1 MSDKK
6 SLILINYL
14 LLLILSSCIE
24 KFVPEIPES
33 DGELVVEGY
42 VSDREETYVVRL
54 TRSRRLDA
62 DEPIAETGA
71 AVKILE
77 NGNIEHML
85 VESTGGVY
93 MSKAGN
99 FVGKVGAEYTLDI
112 VTLAG
117 QHYQSSTERMIKTP
131 PIDSVY
137 FEREVRFT
145 DVEDLLVD
153 GIKILV
159 DTHDPTNST
168 RYYKWEWKEDWE
180 YKASYP
186 NSYGWVPGDRITDP
200 GHPVFNPSPNVFCYN
215 TNSSKQVLIAST
227 NTLEKDV
234 LSRFEIKY
242 VNTLGRELV
251 SLYSILVK
259 QYAISENAYKY
270 WRELKGLSESQGTLF
285 DKQPYALPGNVGNL
299 NDPEEVVLGYF
310 EALSVDE
317 ERIFIRREQ
326 LKELDFPTN
335 ACYYEKVDSV
345 NYWTVQ
351 DYLDQ
356 GYLIYGVGGFLTAF
370 VHMVP
375 RDCADCTYHGSLEKP
390 DYLP

>member
-6 SLILINYL
+6 SLIHVYYL

-42 VSDREETYVVRL
+42 ITDRPEDYIITL
-54 TRSRRLDA
+54 SRSRAINL
-62 DEPIAETGA
+62 EKSLPETGA
-71 AVKILE
+71 TVKILGSE
-77 NGNIEHML
+77 GIEHRL
-85 VESTGGVY
+85 TESANGAYV
-93 MSKAGN
+93 SKAGD
-99 FVGKVGAEYTLDI
+99 FVGQAGSEYILDI
-112 VTLAG
+112 VTADGL
-117 QHYQSSTERMIKTP
+117 HYQSSTERMIKTP
-131 PIDSVY
+131 AIDSVY
-137 FEREVRFT
+137 FESEVRFT
-145 DVEDLLVD
+145 DVEDLLID
-153 GIKILV
+153 GIKILI

-168 RYYKWEWKEDWE
+168 RYYRWEWKEDWE
-180 YKASYP
+180 YKATYP

-234 LSRFEIKY
+234 ISRFEIKY
-242 VNTLGRELV
+242 INTLGRELV

-285 DKQPYALPGNVGNL
+285 DKQPYPLPGNVGNL
-299 NDPEEVVLGYF
+299 DDPEEVVLGYF
-310 EALSVDE
+310 EAISVAE
-317 ERIFIRREQ
+317 QRILITREM
-326 LKELDFPTN
+326 LKDLDFPTN
-335 ACYYEKVDSV
+335 TCYYEKIDSV
-345 NYWTVQ
+345 NYWNVQ
-351 DYLDQ
+351 NLLDQ
-356 GYLIYGVGGFLTAF
+356 GYLIYGAGGFMAEF